1 MKKIMLI
8 LLVSLFC
15 ASQAMAVSWYWDL
28 SGTDYLALGPN
39 PPVSDGGD
47 RVNFF
52 NDIGTASVAGTVSTI
67 TQDLGGDGILNNGDT
82 FSEFGAL
89 AVLDADNLPNLS
101 FVDRS
106 DYPGD
111 SNFRNAYIEFIGL
124 TGSILNYNNGIDGLD
139 TTLANYTTNLV
150 DDSFDLTFDPGVG
163 TIKFY
168 LDDDYDSTNGGN
180 TLEIASLTLLSGEGT
195 SPEFVLGQLEGQ
207 FGIIAGFLDVLPGFW
222 HFADGTPFED
232 FMTQF
237 GIPSI
242 FATSF
247 NLGATLVDISD
258 NGDDLIFEV
267 LNEGSWQITVVP
279 EPSTFLLLGGGLFG
293 LGILGYRRRNQK

>member
-47 RVNFF
+47 RVNFL

-82 FSEFGAL
+82 FNEFGAL

-106 DYPGD
+106 DYPGVL
-111 SNFRNAYIEFIGL
+111 NFRNAYIEFSGL
-124 TGSILNYNNGIDGLD
+124 TGSILNYSNGGDGN
-139 TTLANYTTNLV
+139 TTLANFATNLAN
-150 DDSFDLTFDPGVG
+150 DTFDLTFDPGAG

-168 LDDDYDSTNGGN
+168 LDDDYDSSNAGN
-180 TLEIASLTLLSGEGT
+180 TLEIASLTLLAGEGT
-195 SPEFVLGQLEGQ
+195 SPQFIVGELEGQ
-207 FGIIAGFLDVLPGFW
+207 FGIVAGFLDVLPDFW

-247 NLGATLVDISD
+247 NLGATLETISVI
-258 NGDDLIFEV
+258 GDDLVFGVI
-267 LNEGSWQITVVP
+267 NEGSWEITVVP
-279 EPSTFLLLGGGLFG
+279 EPSTILLLGGGLFG